1 VAPTLTATLTTLI
14 TLWLLGG
21 IVWFARRRDD
31 YRHVRH
37 TISELGEQGAPDAR
51 RVAWLLFAPVGLV
64 LLATGALALRG
75 EAVQPIRETFGLLAL
90 AVGVGYLGAALFP
103 CDPGSPLG
111 GSLRQQLHNLFGGAE
126 YLGGAAAL
134 FVGAQRLADGAPLA
148 AWFQGS
154 AAIITAAA
162 VALSLQV
169 VIPVRGLAQ
178 RVGETALFAN
188 LVLLAWL

>member
-1 VAPTLTATLTTLI
+1 M
-14 TLWLLGG
+14 
-21 IVWFARRRDD
+21 
-31 YRHVRH
+31 RH

-64 LLATGALALRG
+64 LLAVGALALRD
-75 EAVQPIRETFGLLAL
+75 EAAQPLRETFGLLAL

-103 CDPGSPLG
+103 CDPGSPLA
-111 GSLRQQLHNLFGGAE
+111 GSPRQQLHNLFGGVE

-148 AWFQGS
+148 SWLQAS
-154 AAIITAAA
+154 AASITAVA
-162 VALSLQV
+162 VALSLQAV
-169 VIPVRGLAQ
+169 FPVRGLVQ
-178 RVGETALFAN
+178 RVGEAALFAN